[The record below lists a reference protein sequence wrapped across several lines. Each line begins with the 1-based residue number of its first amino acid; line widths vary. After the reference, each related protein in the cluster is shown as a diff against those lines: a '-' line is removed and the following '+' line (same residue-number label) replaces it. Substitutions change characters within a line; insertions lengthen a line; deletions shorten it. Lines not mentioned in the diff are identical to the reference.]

1 MFRFLTRKS
10 AHLSVPAPQTPT
22 YGGRPPSLPC
32 DLVRTDWL
40 PAGGP
45 LFY

>member
-10 AHLSVPAPQTPT
+10 AHSSVPAPQTPT
-22 YGGRPPSLPC
+22 HGGRPQPPPC
-32 DLVRTDWL
+32 DLARTDWL
-40 PAGGP
+40 LPGGP